1 MSAITNFYNRLT
13 EYGVSKA
20 ENDEDKSRVRYFNQG
35 IILGLLMFLPD
46 LFFEASL
53 GFLPATVLN
62 CVFVASAITCFILN
76 GLGLHRIAL
85 YFTFIGIDLILLS
98 ANFFEGTQTG
108 NYLIYPALILLF
120 PILIKVKDNK
130 AGVLFLFLFTMLCAV
145 LSITVCSHRGYL
157 HGLAETD
164 AALMFKGSFLISFCL
179 NAILAYIIFNITQQR
194 EKDLIDA
201 KELAEQ
207 SDKIKLQFIS
217 NMSHELRT
225 PLNGIIGT
233 TNLLQL
239 ETHNTQQK
247 EQYELLTYSSQHM
260 LHLVNDVLDFSKIE
274 SGKIE
279 LENRNFNLQTFIK
292 NIYNSFAPQFEQK
305 NLYFKL
311 LHNDADLNYTICSD
325 DLRLGQILN
334 NLLSNALKF
343 THNGGVTLG
352 ITTATLA
359 EKKLQITFDVTDTG
373 IGIKQQSIDAIFDS
387 FVQADVNTTRKYG
400 GTGLG
405 LTISKKLAEVFGTR
419 LLLQSEPGKGSNFSF
434 SPVFAVAD
442 NLPLAAEETKVDFK
456 NLQGLTILIAEDNK
470 INMLIARKF
479 LLKWGVHLTE
489 ATNGKE
495 AIELC
500 RQHSFDLVLLDLE
513 MPEADGYTALT
524 EIRKLYPAIPA
535 IAFTAAIFENMQ
547 ASLLEKGF
555 SDYILK
561 PFAPHELNAKLYRQK
576 ELLKLTA

>member
-1 MSAITNFYNRLT
+1 MSVITNIYKSLIKS
-13 EYGVSKA
+13 GVSKA
-20 ENDEDKSRVRYFNQG
+20 ANEEDASKIRYLNQG
-35 IILGLLMFLPD
+35 IIFGTLMFLPN
-46 LFFEASL
+46 LIFEAVI
-53 GFLPATVLN
+53 GFFPATVLN
-62 CVFVASAITCFILN
+62 CSFVFSAIICFFVN
-76 GLGLHRIAL
+76 RRGLYRFAI
-85 YFTFIGIDLILLS
+85 YFTFIGLDLILLA

-108 NYLIYPALILLF
+108 NYLIYSALILLF

-130 AGVLFLFLFTMLCAV
+130 WGVAFLFLFTVVCLL
-145 LSITVCSHRGYL
+145 LSLTICPPKGYL
-157 HGLAETD
+157 NGLSETD
-164 AALMFKGSFLISFCL
+164 AAMMFKGSFAVSFCL
-179 NAILAYIIFNITQQR
+179 TAILAYIIFDITQQR
-194 EKDLIDA
+194 EKELVKA
-201 KELAEQ
+201 KELAEE

-239 ETHNTQQK
+239 EAHSTQQK

-305 NLYFKL
+305 SLYFKL

-352 ITTATLA
+352 ITTSPVANNQV
-359 EKKLQITFDVTDTG
+359 QINFDVTDTG
-373 IGIKQQSIDAIFDS
+373 IGIKQQSIDTIFDS
-387 FVQADVNTTRKYG
+387 FVQADLNTTRKYG

-405 LTISKKLAEVFGTR
+405 LTISKKLAEVFGTT
-419 LLLQSEPGKGSNFSF
+419 LSLQSEPGKGSSFSF
-434 SPVFAVAD
+434 SPVVTM
-442 NLPLAAEETKVDFK
+442 AENIPVTAEKVKADFK
-456 NLQGLTILIAEDNK
+456 NLQGLSILIAEDNK

-479 LLKWGVHLTE
+479 LLKWGVRLTE

-500 RQHSFDLVLLDLE
+500 RQHTFDLVLLDLE
-513 MPEADGYTALT
+513 MPEADGYTALK

-555 SDYILK
+555 SDFILK
-561 PFAPHELNAKLYRQK
+561 PFAPHDLNAKLYRQK
-576 ELLKLTA
+576 ELLKFTV